1 MCVLCVSELFKSKCI
16 VLKLFF
22 FLNMNLHCKC
32 TLLMDKKKY
41 FTEIGLYLQ
50 KCFDIS

>member
-22 FLNMNLHCKC
+22 LNMNLHCKC
-32 TLLMDKKKY
+32 TLLMDIKKY